1 MRRMAARD
9 QGLGPVGG
17 RRLGIRRR
25 VIGRLFMRG
34 ADGFAPGI
42 GVVGVD
48 VFVLGEGQ
56 GLDQGFG
63 RDTTAKSRSLAALG
77 MTRGLAAIALA
88 GLKTR
93 HYNLRAWKA
102 QR

>member
-1 MRRMAARD
+1 M
-9 QGLGPVGG
+9 
-17 RRLGIRRR
+17 
-25 VIGRLFMRG
+25 IGRLFMRG

-48 VFVLGEGQ
+48 VFGLGEGQ
-56 GLDQGFG
+56 DLDCNREKRFPRCP
-63 RDTTAKSRSLAALG
+63 RDDTEA
-77 MTRGLAAIALA
+77 LAAIVLA

-93 HYNLRAWKA
+93 HYNLRAWNA

>member
-1 MRRMAARD
+1 M
-9 QGLGPVGG
+9 
-17 RRLGIRRR
+17 
-25 VIGRLFMRG
+25 IGRLFMGG

-93 HYNLRAWKA
+93 HYTGRRRDRDGRRGGECGSGGHR